1 MGYRSLSLLLDQ
13 NVVVGLNNLF
23 SMVTIAFSLVMGVFV
38 GNILIK
44 PRGMVQVIDVDKV
57 HH

>member
-1 MGYRSLSLLLDQ
+1 
-13 NVVVGLNNLF
+13 
-23 SMVTIAFSLVMGVFV
+23 MVTIAFSLVMGVFV